1 MLDGH
6 AARQEVLIWGQLKVK
21 VIIAHTQPEVKLL
34 LADVSNVAT
43 SSVVDGMR
51 QKNSVLCY
59 AMW

>member
-6 AARQEVLIWGQLKVK
+6 AARQEVLIWGQLEVK

-51 QKNSVLCY
+51 QKTSVFGY
-59 AMW
+59 AVW